1 MKTLLS
7 ALMITLGSFTAM
19 TGCAQED
26 HSNHDA
32 MAQTDM
38 QATAPLVHGE
48 VKKVDKTAGT
58 VTLAHGAIPNLEMPA
73 MTMSF
78 KIKDAGWLERMQ
90 PGDHIR
96 FQAENIDG
104 EFTVTHFEPD
114 E

>member
-26 HSNHDA
+26 HTNHAA
-32 MAQTDM
+32 MAQTDTKS
-38 QATAPLVHGE
+38 AIPLVHAE
-48 VKKVDKTAGT
+48 VKTVDQTAGT
-58 VTLAHGAIPNLEMPA
+58 VTLAHDAIPNLEMPA
-73 MTMSF
+73 MTMAF
-78 KIKDAGWLERMQ
+78 KVTDAGRLAGMQ

-96 FQAENIDG
+96 FKAENVGG
-104 EFTVTHFEPD
+104 EFTVTHFETG

>member
-32 MAQTDM
+32 MAQSDTE
-38 QATAPLVHGE
+38 AAVALVHAE
-48 VKKVDKTAGT
+48 VKKVDQTAGT
-58 VTLAHGAIPNLEMPA
+58 VTLAHDAIPNLEMPA

-78 KIKDAGWLERMQ
+78 KVKDPGSLAGVQ
-90 PGDHIR
+90 AGDHIR
-96 FQAENIDG
+96 FQAENVDG
-104 EFTVTHFEPD
+104 EFTVTHFEPG

>member
-7 ALMITLGSFTAM
+7 ALMITLGSFTAI

-32 MAQTDM
+32 MAQTDT
-38 QATAPLVHGE
+38 QAASPLVHAE

-58 VTLAHGAIPNLEMPA
+58 VTLAHDAIPNLEMPA

-78 KIKDAGWLERMQ
+78 KVKDPGLLAGVQ

-96 FQAENIDG
+96 FKAENVGG
-104 EFTVTHFEPD
+104 EFTVTHFEPG

>member
-1 MKTLLS
+1 MKIFLS
-7 ALMITLGSFTAM
+7 ALIIALGSFTTI

-26 HSNHDA
+26 HSIHDA

-38 QATAPLVHGE
+38 QATVPLVHGE

-58 VTLAHGAIPNLEMPA
+58 VTLAHDAIPNLEMPA

-78 KIKDAGWLERMQ
+78 KVEDAGWLERMQ

-96 FQAENIDG
+96 FSAENVDG